1 MDNGIQFLDI
11 IFFALI
17 AGFLILRLRSVLGR
31 RDGHEGGYQDP
42 FRRNRQDSGE
52 NGTDQDDNIIPLP
65 NRSGEQADN
74 DQGADD
80 YVEPGYHRDD
90 DEEEEADPNNP
101 LTAGR
106 TQIKIADPSF
116 NDKDFIA
123 GARIAF
129 EVVLGAYAS
138 GDYATLRSLLND
150 DVYEN
155 FENAIR
161 NREQAGEMLEE
172 TLVGITNAKIVEL
185 GMNGDSAVVTVK
197 FVSEQIMAL
206 YDEGG
211 TIIDGDPD
219 KVIKNIDYWTFTRD
233 TRNNDP
239 NWLLVA
245 TANQE

>member
-17 AGFLILRLRSVLGR
+17 AAFLILRLRSVLGR

-42 FRRNRQDSGE
+42 FRRDRDEGMSADQDK
-52 NGTDQDDNIIPLP
+52 DDNIIPLP
-65 NRSGEQADN
+65 NRSGN
-74 DQGADD
+74 DD
-80 YVEPGYHRDD
+80 YEP
-90 DEEEEADPNNP
+90 EPFKQEEEPEEEADPNDP
-101 LTAGR
+101 LAAGR
-106 TQIKIADPSF
+106 TQIKIADPGF
-116 NDKDFIA
+116 NDKEFIS

-129 EVVLGAYAS
+129 EVILGAYAS
-138 GDYATLRSLLND
+138 GDYATLKSLLD
-150 DVYEN
+150 DEVYNN

-172 TLVGITNAKIVEL
+172 TLVGITKAEIVEL
-185 GMNGDSAVVTVK
+185 GMDGDNAVVTVK

-233 TRNNDP
+233 TRSKDP